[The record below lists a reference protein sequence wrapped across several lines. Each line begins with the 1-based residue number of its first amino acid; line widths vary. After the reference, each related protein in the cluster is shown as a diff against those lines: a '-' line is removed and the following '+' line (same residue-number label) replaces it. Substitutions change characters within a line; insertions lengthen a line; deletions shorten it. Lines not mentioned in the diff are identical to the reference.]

1 MILHTISL
9 MIFIYYIIDNFHIFY
24 IIDYFYMILTHFYT
38 KIIDVIVFPDI
49 NLLQKTLGLAREFK

>member
-1 MILHTISL
+1 